1 MLVAIKR
8 KPCRSQKGSA
18 PAHSI
23 HRAAAARYPSARRK
37 FMANTLDKKADLAGP
52 GIGDYNE
59 LEKILPGDYRSLL
72 TRKETQQAI
81 FHVKRYIE
89 DNLCKEL
96 NLMMVEVPLIVDVE
110 SGVND
115 MLDRDGSRTP
125 IQFHISNDRDLHPI
139 DAQVVQAATKW
150 KRPALKQFDC
160 KVGEG
165 ICTDMR
171 AVRKDYFLDHDHSA
185 YVDQWDWERVMTAD
199 QRNLKFLKEIIEKIW
214 KVLVGAE
221 KFAQSMFPQLKDPRY
236 PNLPEK
242 LTFLHAEEILDMYPT
257 LPRKQRETAI
267 LQKYP
272 AVFIYGIGW
281 PLKDGYPHE
290 MRAADYDD
298 WVTDTSKE
306 TGKDTHGL
314 NGDILVWNTVTKRRH
329 ELTSMGI
336 RVTAET
342 LKQQLTMSRQL
353 DFLKL
358 PYHQGIITGQIPLSI
373 GGGIGQSRTLMLL
386 LRKAHLGEVSVTVWP
401 KILKEMCARKNIF
414 VLD

>member
-1 MLVAIKR
+1 
-8 KPCRSQKGSA
+8 
-18 PAHSI
+18 
-23 HRAAAARYPSARRK
+23 
-37 FMANTLDKKADLAGP
+37 MANVLDKKADLAGP

-150 KRPALKQFDC
+150 KRPALKEFDC

-199 QRNLKFLKEIIEKIW
+199 QRNLRFLKEIIEKIW
-214 KVLVGAE
+214 KVIVGAE

-236 PNLPEK
+236 PDLPEK
-242 LTFLHAEEILDMYPT
+242 LSFLHAEEILDMYPT

-272 AVFIYGIGW
+272 AIFIYGIGW

-314 NGDILVWNTVTKRRH
+314 NGDILVWNSVTKRRH

-342 LKQQLTMSRQL
+342 LQQQLNLSNQL

-401 KILKEMCARKNIF
+401 KILKEMCEKKNIF